1 MGKLGLGRVVCKESN
16 PLSEARGQRQT
27 RDWWV
32 LLNQLLQQQL
42 QLCDEHRVCVFKHPA
57 VFVASASP
65 ASLFGVFVASF
76 PLVADTS
83 IDSIHRLTHVDVD
96 AHSSR

>member
-1 MGKLGLGRVVCKESN
+1 MLACQESILLPEAVVAKDR
-16 PLSEARGQRQT
+16 PAPEAGAAQPAVAT
-27 RDWWV
+27 TAATVCEW
-32 LLNQLLQQQL
+32 
-42 QLCDEHRVCVFKHPA
+42 VCVFKHPA

-83 IDSIHRLTHVDVD
+83 VDSIHRLTHVDVD

>member
-1 MGKLGLGRVVCKESN
+1 MPEAIVAKDRPEAGAAQPAVAATAATVCEW
-16 PLSEARGQRQT
+16 L
-27 RDWWV
+27 
-32 LLNQLLQQQL
+32 
-42 QLCDEHRVCVFKHPA
+42 CVFKSPV

-65 ASLFGVFVASF
+65 ASLFGVFLASF

-83 IDSIHRLTHVDVD
+83 IDSILRLTHVEVD

>member
-1 MGKLGLGRVVCKESN
+1 MLAFQESN
-16 PLSEARGQRQT
+16 LLPEAIVAKDRPEAGAAQPAVAVT
-27 RDWWV
+27 AATVCEW
-32 LLNQLLQQQL
+32 
-42 QLCDEHRVCVFKHPA
+42 VCVFKHPA
-57 VFVASASP
+57 VFAASATP

-83 IDSIHRLTHVDVD
+83 IDSIHRLTHADVD